1 MGGGNTCEVSSGVIK
16 EKYFWNLEFLILDLP
31 PLRIRSQQR
40 SDGTCFFF
48 LHIVLMSNMLKI
60 MKKEIWIK
68 LAKGLLHV

>member
-48 LHIVLMSNMLKI
+48 TYCADVK
-60 MKKEIWIK
+60 
-68 LAKGLLHV
+68 HVEDNEEGDLDQVG

>member
-40 SDGTCFFF
+40 SDGTCFF